1 MESKKL
7 IFIDIDNTLLD
18 FNACAKEMMIKTSKE
33 FNIVFPDNI
42 LEIFL
47 PINNALWRKIE
58 EGTLTLDGLHEIRW
72 NQVFS
77 ALGITGDGPAFE
89 KRFKHHLFFSAIKV
103 DGAKELLEYL
113 SKKYVVCAASNGPY
127 EQQEY
132 RLTKSD
138 LLPFIYKVFVSEKA
152 NCSKPS
158 KEFFDYCFNNLKG
171 FLVKDAIM
179 IGDSVSADMIGAK
192 EYGMKTCWFDYYK
205 TGEKPESADY
215 TVSSLLDIKNIL

>member
-1 MESKKL
+1 MNTKL

-58 EGTLTLDGLHEIRW
+58 EGTLTLDGLHEVRW
-72 NQVFS
+72 NKVFS
-77 ALGITGDGPAFE
+77 AIGITGDGPAFE
-89 KRFKHHLFFSAIKV
+89 KRFKHHLFYSAAKV

-113 SKKYVVCAASNGPY
+113 SQKYVVCAASNGPY

-132 RLTKSD
+132 RLTKSG
-138 LLPFIYKVFVSEKA
+138 LIPYIHKVFVSERAK
-152 NCSKPS
+152 CSKPC
-158 KEFFDYCFNNLKG
+158 KEFFDYCFEFLDG
-171 FLVKDAIM
+171 FNPSDAIM
-179 IGDSVSADMIGAK
+179 IGDSMSADMIGAK
-192 EYGMKTCWFDYYK
+192 AYGMKTCWFDYYK
-205 TGEKPESADY
+205 TGEKPEVADFVV
-215 TVSSLLDIKNIL
+215 TNLVDIKNIL